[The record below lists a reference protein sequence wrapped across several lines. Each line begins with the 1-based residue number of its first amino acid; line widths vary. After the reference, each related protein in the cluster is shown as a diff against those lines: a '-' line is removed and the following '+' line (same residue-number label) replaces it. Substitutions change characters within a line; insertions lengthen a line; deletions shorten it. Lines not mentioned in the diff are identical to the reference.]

1 MRRRRGEGRGVD
13 LLIKNTHFYSIGLP
27 PPTHEPDIR
36 RERENEKERQKGK
49 KKDNLKGNLLLH
61 FVSSDFEIRLEVT
74 QVNEKK

>member
-1 MRRRRGEGRGVD
+1 MAF
-13 LLIKNTHFYSIGLP
+13 HP
-27 PPTHEPDIR
+27 PPTSQTYG
-36 RERENEKERQKGK
+36 ENEKERQKGK